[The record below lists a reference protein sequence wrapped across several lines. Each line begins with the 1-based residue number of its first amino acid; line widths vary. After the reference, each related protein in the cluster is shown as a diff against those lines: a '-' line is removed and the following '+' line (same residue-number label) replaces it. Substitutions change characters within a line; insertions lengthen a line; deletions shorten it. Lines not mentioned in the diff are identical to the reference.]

1 MYYIESKNEIEFC
14 TSDCPCIDID
24 NALLMPLTPELLLV
38 ASNSVIQDKNIIIV
52 EKANESQVV
61 KYNNLILNSLAKFII
76 FKNKL
81 NKENDKNG
89 RSN

>member
-1 MYYIESKNEIEFC
+1 MEFC

-24 NALLMPLTPELLLV
+24 DALLMPLTPKLLLV
-38 ASNSVIQDKNIIIV
+38 ASDSVIQDKNMIIV
-52 EKANESQVV
+52 EKANKSQVI
-61 KYNNLILNSLAKFII
+61 KYNNLILNSLAKCII

-89 RSN
+89 RSD